1 MFLENQEFLEEI
13 YPPILFPLEALKIVL
28 CVHPQ
33 TLRVF

>member
-1 MFLENQEFLEEI
+1 MFLENQEYLEEF
-13 YPPILFPLEALKIVL
+13 YPPILFLLETLKIVL